1 MDRVLTASQEAPDP
15 ANPVVRRIY
24 LENRSRPEVE
34 ANEPSDECQKDTLV
48 PSFEWTV
55 DEYVPLVHQLRE
67 AMRELS

>member
-1 MDRVLTASQEAPDP
+1 LQEAPDP

-34 ANEPSDECQKDTLV
+34 AHESSDECQKDTLV
-48 PSFEWTV
+48 PLFEWTV
-55 DEYVPLVHQLRE
+55 DEYVRLVQQLRE